1 LCLVSADVTYF
12 SPIFANGELAGR
24 FISVAYV
31 VAYMLFGAGALHPS
45 MRRLLVRSPS
55 AEEAAPRR
63 LLVLPAC
70 PRCRCRQR
78 SCSTELWKDAWTS
91 SS

>member
-1 LCLVSADVTYF
+1 MTPYDEELARRLWRRYELIHDVTYF

-45 MRRLLVRSPS
+45 MRRLLVRPPS
-55 AEEAAPRR
+55 E
-63 LLVLPAC
+63 
-70 PRCRCRQR
+70 
-78 SCSTELWKDAWTS
+78 S
-91 SS
+91 